1 MYPAKHKILTRE
13 GKVLTVSIE
22 ETLSYK
28 DGVKSGIVFLSDKGK
43 PFFLSFH
50 SFSFIV

>member
-1 MYPAKHKILTRE
+1 MYHAKHKILTRD
-13 GKVLTVSIE
+13 GKILEVSIE

-28 DGVKSGIVFLSDKGK
+28 DGIKSGIVFLSEKGK